1 MKHDTQIYTKDIAM
15 SFQNNKVLNNISLD
29 IAKGE
34 IFGLLGPSGAG
45 KTTLIKILTGQ
56 LKQTSGEVSLFG
68 KEIDLIDRSCMR
80 EIGMVLDNTGL
91 YERLSCYDNLLL
103 FARIYGIDKAEIDIV
118 LQKVGLQDAKKKSV
132 NKLSKGMK
140 QRLVFARAIMHK
152 PKILFLDE
160 PTSGL
165 DPVIASS
172 IHTLIME
179 EKKRGTTVFLT
190 THNMEEA
197 TKLCDYVAL
206 LNKGNI
212 IEFGNPYE
220 LCRRY
225 NHQNKLIILTRAGEQ
240 IELMNHESSATKVA
254 DYLSNN
260 EIESIH
266 STEPNLET
274 VFMELTGRGLD
285 ADEHEKSNSYFYE
298 AGKRYL

>member
-1 MKHDTQIYTKDIAM
+1 MNHNLQIHTKDITM
-15 SFQNNKVLNNISLD
+15 HFQNTKVLDNINLS

-56 LKQTSGEVSLFG
+56 LKPTSGVVSLFG
-68 KEIDLIDRSCMR
+68 KEKERIEQECMSQ
-80 EIGMVLDNTGL
+80 IGMVLDNTGL
-91 YERLSCYDNLLL
+91 YERLTCYDNLLL
-103 FARIYGIDKAEIDIV
+103 FARIYGIDKSEINIV
-118 LQKVGLQDAKKKSV
+118 LQKVGLDDAAKKCV

-140 QRLVFARAIMHK
+140 QRLVFARALMHK

-172 IHTLIME
+172 LHSLVME
-179 EKKRGTTVFLT
+179 EKNKGTTVFLT

-197 TKLCDYVAL
+197 TKLCDNVAL
-206 LNKGNI
+206 LNKGEI
-212 IEFGNPYE
+212 IEIGNPYE

-225 NHQNKLIILTRAGEQ
+225 NHQNKLIILTKSGEQ
-240 IELMNHESSATKVA
+240 IELMNQASSAMRVA
-254 DYLSNN
+254 DFLSNN

-285 ADEHEKSNSYFYE
+285 ADEQEKSSRYF
-298 AGKRYL
+298 

>member
-1 MKHDTQIYTKDIAM
+1 MSHDTQIDTKDITM
-15 SFQNNKVLNNISLD
+15 SFQKNKVLNNISLN
-29 IAKGE
+29 IEKGE

-56 LKQTSGEVSLFG
+56 LKQTSGSAALFG
-68 KEIDLIDRSCMR
+68 KEISLIDRSCMSQ
-80 EIGMVLDNTGL
+80 IGMVLDNTGL

-118 LQKVGLQDAKKKSV
+118 LQKVGLQEARKKSV

-140 QRLVFARAIMHK
+140 QRLIFARAIMHK

-179 EKKRGTTVFLT
+179 EKKKGTTVFLT

-197 TKLCDYVAL
+197 TKLCDNVAL

-212 IEFGNPYE
+212 VEFGNPYE
-220 LCRRY
+220 VCRRY
-225 NHQNKLIILTRAGEQ
+225 NHQNKLIILTKAGEK
-240 IELMNHESSATKVA
+240 IVLMNHESSAIKVA
-254 DYLSNN
+254 DYLSKN

-274 VFMELTGRGLD
+274 VFMELTGRGLNL
-285 ADEHEKSNSYFYE
+285 DEHEKSSSYF
-298 AGKRYL
+298 

>member
-1 MKHDTQIYTKDIAM
+1 MNHDAQIYTKDIVM
-15 SFQNNKVLNNISLD
+15 SFQKNKVLNNININ

-56 LKQTSGEVSLFG
+56 LKQTSGVAALFG
-68 KEIDLIDRSCMR
+68 KEINLIDRSCMSQ
-80 EIGMVLDNTGL
+80 IGMVLDNTGL

-118 LQKVGLQDAKKKSV
+118 LQKVGLQEAGKKSV
-132 NKLSKGMK
+132 NKLSKGMR

-172 IHTLIME
+172 IHKLIME
-179 EKKRGTTVFLT
+179 EKKKGTTVFLT

-206 LNKGNI
+206 LNKGEI
-212 IEFGNPYE
+212 VEFGNPNE
-220 LCRRY
+220 VCRRY
-225 NHQNKLIILTRAGEQ
+225 NHQNKLIILTKAGEQ
-240 IELMNHESSATKVA
+240 IVLMNHESSATKIA

-260 EIESIH
+260 DIESIH

-274 VFMELTGRGLD
+274 VFMELTGRGLNL
-285 ADEHEKSNSYFYE
+285 DEYEKSSSYF
-298 AGKRYL
+298 